1 MSLQHSH
8 VILVSGY
15 PVLKTVNWQQHG
27 SKGDIYICFHDRVN
41 IRIYIQTG
49 VCVVV
54 FIWSNSSFSF
64 ASTSLAY
71 IIYHTQKPKKKTK
84 ITWDKKLTTTYAF
97 TDDIAQPKFLGCIDN
112 QILIHMVLCS
122 TLQVQELCY
131 QCYKI

>member
-1 MSLQHSH
+1 MSYWSVGTLFWKLSIDNNME
-8 VILVSGY
+8 VRVTFTLFF
-15 PVLKTVNWQQHG
+15 
-27 SKGDIYICFHDRVN
+27 FHDRVN

-54 FIWSNSSFSF
+54 NFLSEVILLFFCFSVI
-64 ASTSLAY
+64 SIHNLLYPET
-71 IIYHTQKPKKKTK
+71 KKKTK
-84 ITWDKKLTTTYAF
+84 ITWDKTLTTTYAL

-112 QILIHMVLCS
+112 QILIHMVLCN